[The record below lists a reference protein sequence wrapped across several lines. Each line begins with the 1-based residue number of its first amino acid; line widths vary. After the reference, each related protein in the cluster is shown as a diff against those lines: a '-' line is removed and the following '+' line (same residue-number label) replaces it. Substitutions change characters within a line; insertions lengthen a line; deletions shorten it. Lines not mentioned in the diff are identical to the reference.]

1 VSVKANGEFEA
12 TLSCQIN
19 AIFYQSPVPLPLAKQ
34 KEMLAYM
41 ISYTAYN
48 MASGFNVRSQWKLVV
63 KCVRYFF
70 FFLNSPEGRFF
81 FVNLIIFPLMLQVI
95 KTL

>member
-19 AIFYQSPVPLPLAKQ
+19 AIFYQSPVPVPLAKQ

-41 ISYTAYN
+41 TSYTAYN
-48 MASGFNVRSQWKLVV
+48 MASRFNVSSQWKLVV
-63 KCVRYFF
+63 KCMRYFSF
-70 FFLNSPEGRFF
+70 FNSPEGRFLF
-81 FVNLIIFPLMLQVI
+81 F
-95 KTL
+95 